1 MRKVNQNYGAGS
13 RKLGIFDFRF
23 GIWDFLTVLLI
34 VDPSVGKGFEIS
46 EQSP

>member
-1 MRKVNQNYGAGS
+1 MRKVNQKYDVGS
-13 RKLGIFDFRF
+13 RKLGIFDYRF
-23 GIWDFLTVLLI
+23 GIFDFFTVLLI